1 MYFQLNNPSN
11 NEIRLIVRFIIQSVC
26 HLNKIDGILIKY
38 CKLESHV
45 P

>member
-11 NEIRLIVRFIIQSVC
+11 NEIKLIVRFIIQSVC
-26 HLNKIDGILIKY
+26 HLNKIDGILIKDS
-38 CKLESHV
+38 KLQSNV

>member
-1 MYFQLNNPSN
+1 MYFQHNNPSN

-26 HLNKIDGILIKY
+26 HLNEIDWVLIKD
-38 CKLESHV
+38 CKLHSNV